1 MVLKVADEM
10 LLNLRT
16 LRSRDAD
23 YEYVY
28 RTRQRSLNLPG
39 LSEVNVSAGSAVD
52 FGELFDVVIKALK
65 PLYRANV
72 IQYATASS

>member
-1 MVLKVADEM
+1 M
-10 LLNLRT
+10 
-16 LRSRDAD
+16 
-23 YEYVY
+23 
-28 RTRQRSLNLPG
+28 PG